1 VDQDNRF
8 SGTRAEAQAL
18 REELFHRASIGELT
32 GDQAD
37 AEAVRLGLGSLSRRP
52 GPEEFRPE
60 VETYW
65 TLSMAVAWIAYLDL
79 DEVREWS
86 APYRAECFDWRWQ
99 RWRVGVDGPVYE
111 GWHLEQRHKPTLS
124 MLSLSSIYDDVVDD
138 KELAMPVKDA
148 REALWVALREGFF
161 AATGIDTK
169 SGRRVEIPALE
180 WHELVPVEA
189 GNQDGRGATR
199 ASWRWLP
206 RRIVSN

>member
-1 VDQDNRF
+1 MDQDNRF
-8 SGTRAEAQAL
+8 SGTRVEAQAL

-99 RWRVGVDGPVYE
+99 RSTRFAQASGLPLAAWRVALSTKPYVT
-111 GWHLEQRHKPTLS
+111 HLS
-124 MLSLSSIYDDVVDD
+124 VNSSDVSLPNINWSRPGSQ
-138 KELAMPVKDA
+138 
-148 REALWVALREGFF
+148 
-161 AATGIDTK
+161 T
-169 SGRRVEIPALE
+169 
-180 WHELVPVEA
+180 
-189 GNQDGRGATR
+189 
-199 ASWRWLP
+199 
-206 RRIVSN
+206 